1 MQHGFH
7 LTVTGKVQGVGYRRW
22 FAQLAQAKGLRG
34 YVKNLSTGEV
44 EAVIIGLSHTL
55 QEVLE
60 QSLIGPSQAKVIALD
75 YRSCSAYG
83 YHDFQILR

>member
-34 YVKNLSTGEV
+34 YVKKLKHRRGRSSDYWFKSHVTRGAGAKPHWAISSQSHHLKLS
-44 EAVIIGLSHTL
+44 
-55 QEVLE
+55 
-60 QSLIGPSQAKVIALD
+60 
-75 YRSCSAYG
+75 
-83 YHDFQILR
+83 